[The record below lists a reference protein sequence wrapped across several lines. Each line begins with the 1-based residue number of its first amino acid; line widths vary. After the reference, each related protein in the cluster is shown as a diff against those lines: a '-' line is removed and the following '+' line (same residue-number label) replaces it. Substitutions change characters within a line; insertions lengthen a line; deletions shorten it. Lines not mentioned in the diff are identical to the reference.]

1 MDRVATRYRV
11 RPSELLAIN
20 DPWVALDLD
29 LAVFARGASED
40 LKLEKEAAKGG
51 SGTTHRAGSL
61 KEFAGRIK
69 AMKRQTG

>member
-1 MDRVATRYRV
+1 MDRVATRYRI

-40 LKLEKEAAKGG
+40 LKIEKEGAK
-51 SGTTHRAGSL
+51 SESSYQAGSL

-69 AMKRQTG
+69 VMKRQTG

>member
-11 RPSELLAIN
+11 RPSELLAIR

-40 LKLEKEAAKGG
+40 LKIEKEGAKGG
-51 SGTTHRAGSL
+51 SSYQAGSL

-69 AMKRQTG
+69 VMKRQTG

>member
-11 RPSELLAIN
+11 RPSELLAIS

-29 LAVFARGASED
+29 LAIFARGASED
-40 LKLEKEAAKGG
+40 VRLEKQSAKGG
-51 SGTTHRAGSL
+51 SSYQAGSL

-69 AMKRQTG
+69 VMKRQTG